1 MNKTH
6 RKLKTGES
14 GLALIAL
21 VAIIVI
27 LGVVSYTFVSIISS
41 HRLASTEPYKALK
54 ALYIT
59 EGALEIGKKY
69 VSDRGGT
76 APPWAPDTVLFNHQ
90 SMGDGNFTLAVH
102 WPTGST
108 FVNFTA
114 LAEVP

>member
-1 MNKTH
+1 MSVENKIYRNNET
-6 RKLKTGES
+6 

-27 LGVVSYTFVSIISS
+27 LGVISYAFVNIVSR

-54 ALYIT
+54 AFYIT

-69 VSDRGGT
+69 VSDQGGT

-90 SMGDGNFTLAVH
+90 TMGDGTFTLAIH

-114 LAEVP
+114 SAEVP